1 MISVMPGDPQ
11 MILERDE
18 IISGSGLETVSEREE
33 FCRQQTKIKLNRKI
47 AGRKQ
52 AVFEFCFLG

>member
-1 MISVMPGDPQ
+1 